1 MRVLL
6 CNVFYAPQSIGGATR
21 VVEDNAHDFREMG
34 AVSDLAVFCSLQGAR
49 QPGETRTYRTRDA
62 QVMAIATQSGP
73 KVDLLASDPL
83 IRRRFAEF
91 IDYFQPD
98 IIHFHCLQRLT
109 SEVCLEAQE
118 RGIPYLITMHDGWWI
133 SDRQFLLN
141 DAGEI
146 ETYDYRAPGKASAL
160 FGEKAMKRQ
169 ALLQKALNGAARL
182 LTVSRTFADVLAEAG
197 LEDVDVSTNGVS
209 DVPALPKIASD
220 KVTLGYL
227 AGAAHYKGYH
237 LMRATIMKG
246 NFDKI
251 RLVVVDHSLR
261 AHQTIREKWGST
273 DIERIG
279 LVPQSEVADLYARL
293 NVVLVPSIWPE
304 SFGLVA
310 REALLTRSWLV
321 ASNRGAAAEDVQE
334 GLNGH
339 VFDPGI
345 RGDLARVLQKIN
357 ESPETYSKPSA
368 PTPIRS
374 KREQAEEL
382 IGIYRG
388 ILDQSSPA
396 PRMRA
401 GNDA

>member
-1 MRVLL
+1 MRVML

-34 AVSDLAVFCSLQGAR
+34 AVSDLAVFCSLQGGR
-49 QPGETRTYRTRDA
+49 QHGETRTYRTAEA
-62 QVMAIATQSGP
+62 QVMAVTAQIAP
-73 KVDLLASDPL
+73 NADFLVSDPL
-83 IRRRFAEF
+83 MRQRFGDF
-91 IDYFQPD
+91 LDYFQPD

-109 SEVCLEAQE
+109 SDICLEAQA
-118 RGIPYLITMHDGWWI
+118 RNIPYLITMHDGWWI

-141 DAGEI
+141 DAGEV
-146 ETYDYRAPGKASAL
+146 EAYDYNDLAKANTL
-160 FGEKAMKRQ
+160 FGEQAMKRQ
-169 ALLQKALNGAARL
+169 VALRQALKGAAKL
-182 LTVSRTFADVLAEAG
+182 LTVSKTFARVLADAG
-197 LEDVDVSTNGVS
+197 LEGVEVSTNGVS
-209 DVPALPKIASD
+209 DVPVLPKVPSD

-237 LMRATIMKG
+237 QMRATFLAG
-246 NFDKI
+246 RFDKL
-251 RLVVVDHSLR
+251 RLTVVDHSLR
-261 AHQTIREKWGST
+261 AHQAIREKWGST
-273 DIERIG
+273 EVERIG
-279 LVPQSEVADLYARL
+279 FIPQSEVANLYAKL

-339 VFDPGI
+339 VFDPSVP
-345 RGDLARVLQKIN
+345 GDLARVLQMIN
-357 ESPETYSKPSA
+357 NSPDIYRQPSA
-368 PTPIRS
+368 PTLIRS

-388 ILDQSSPA
+388 ILGLEPPPA
-396 PRMRA
+396 IQGA
-401 GNDA
+401 AF